1 MPKLK
6 TATDHLY
13 LQLAHRLEAL
23 IEHRLLKV
31 GDKLPSVRLL
41 SEEQGLSLGTC
52 LQAYYHLEAK
62 GLIESRP
69 KSGYYVRCTP
79 HHLPPVPATSDPQLQ
94 ESPQDPE
101 AMITDVFSHVNDPKL
116 INLALGVPDPALLP
130 QAKLNKAMVEAMR
143 ELPAGGTSYEDI
155 QGNFNLRTQIAR
167 HALSWQSDLQADDLL
182 ITNGCANALTHC
194 LMALTQAG
202 DTIAVESPVYFG
214 ILQLAR
220 SLGLRVL
227 ELPTH
232 PVTGIE
238 VDALREHVR
247 KGGIAA
253 VLLVSNFSNPLGSC
267 MPDEHKKEV
276 VALLTH
282 YGVPLIEDDIYG
294 DVFFGKTRPKPC
306 KAFDEDNRVFWCGS
320 VSKTLAPGYR
330 IGWVTPGVATPGRLK
345 AKLIRHKLYQSIS
358 CNTLAQQAV
367 ARFLE
372 NGRYEHHLRRFR
384 HTLHGNSM
392 RYMQTLADC
401 FPEGTRVS
409 RPQGGFFLWVELP
422 PQIDTYAL
430 FREAMKRGISLA
442 PGRMFTLREQY
453 RHCLRLSYG
462 RLWTPQVEKALQT
475 LGSLAK
481 KRV

>member
-6 TATDHLY
+6 TLPDHLY

-41 SEEQGLSLGTC
+41 SDEQGVSLGTC

-69 KSGYYVRCTP
+69 KSGYYVRHTP

-130 QAKLNKAMVEAMR
+130 LAKLNKAIVEATR
-143 ELPAGGTSYEDI
+143 ELPASGTSYEDT
-155 QGNFNLRTQIAR
+155 QGNLGLRTQIAR

-182 ITNGCANALTHC
+182 ITNGCANALTQC
-194 LMALTQAG
+194 LMALTQRG

-220 SLGLRVL
+220 SLGLSVL

-238 VDALREHVR
+238 VDALREHVSR
-247 KGGIAA
+247 GA
-253 VLLVSNFSNPLGSC
+253 VQAVILVSNFNNPLGSC

-276 VALLTH
+276 VAMLTN
-282 YGVPLIEDDIYG
+282 YGVPLIEDDLYG
-294 DVFFGKTRPKPC
+294 DVFFGKHRPKPC
-306 KAFDEDNRVFWCGS
+306 KAFDVDNRVFWCGS

-330 IGWVTPGVATPGRLK
+330 IGWVTPGRLK
-345 AKLIRHKLYQSIS
+345 AKLIRHKLYQSVCS
-358 CNTLAQQAV
+358 HTLTQQAV

-384 HTLHGNSM
+384 HILHGNSL
-392 RYMQTLADC
+392 RYVQTLADC
-401 FPEGTRVS
+401 FPDGTRIS
-409 RPQGGFFLWVELP
+409 RPQGGFFLWVEMP
-422 PQIDTYAL
+422 PQVDTYHL
-430 FREAMKRGISLA
+430 YKEAMKRGISLA
-442 PGRMFTLREQY
+442 PGRIFTLREQY

-462 RLWTPQVEKALQT
+462 RLWTPQVEQAIQT
-475 LGSLAK
+475 LGMLAK
-481 KRV
+481 KRVMY